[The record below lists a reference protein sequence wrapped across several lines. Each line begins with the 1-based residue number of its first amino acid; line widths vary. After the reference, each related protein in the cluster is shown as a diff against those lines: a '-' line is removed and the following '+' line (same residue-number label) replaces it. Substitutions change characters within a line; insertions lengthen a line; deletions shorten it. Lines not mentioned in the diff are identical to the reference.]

1 MPRYRLTLEYDGTPF
16 VGWQMQDNGLSVQAV
31 LEDAL
36 ARLDGGPVRVHGAG
50 RTDTGVHATG
60 QVAHIDL
67 TKARPSDVV
76 RDAVNALVR
85 PHPVSVLAVEPV
97 SDRFDARF
105 SAIGRHYLYRLSD
118 RRAPLALDAHR
129 VWHSP
134 RLLDAAAM
142 AEAATALIGHHD
154 FTTFRA
160 SACQAKSPWRTL
172 DRLDVSRAGDEIHV
186 VCSARSFLHNQ
197 VRSMVGTLRKVGEG
211 LWTRADVAAALAA
224 RDRKACGPVAPAHGL
239 YLTRIDYRPGAESGD
254 TVPHEA
260 VRDAVAAELGFDS
273 GAVPTL

>member
-1 MPRYRLTLEYDGTPF
+1 MPRYRLTIEYDGTPF
-16 VGWQMQDNGLSVQAV
+16 VGWQMQDNGLAVQAV
-31 LEDAL
+31 LETAL
-36 ARLDGGPVRVHGAG
+36 AQLDGGPVRVHGAG

-60 QVAHIDL
+60 QVAHVDL
-67 TKARPSDVV
+67 RKDRPSDVV

-97 SDRFDARF
+97 SERFDARF
-105 SAIGRHYLYRLSD
+105 SAVGRHYLYRLSD
-118 RRAPLALDAHR
+118 RRAPMALDMYR

-134 RLLDAAAM
+134 RLIDTDAM
-142 AEAATALIGHHD
+142 ADAATALLGHHD

-172 DRLDVSRAGDEIHV
+172 DKLDVARVGDEIHV
-186 VCSARSFLHNQ
+186 TCSARSFLHNQ

-211 LWTRADVAAALAA
+211 QWRRDDVVAALEA

-239 YLTRIDYRPGAESGD
+239 YLTRIDYAQAAAGPG
-254 TVPHEA
+254 H
-260 VRDAVAAELGFDS
+260 DAVTPAEPAALGFDS
-273 GAVPTL
+273 EADPTL

>member
-1 MPRYRLTLEYDGTPF
+1 MARYRLTLEYDGTPF
-16 VGWQMQDNGLSVQAV
+16 VGWQFQDNGLSVQAV

-36 ARLDGGPVRVHGAG
+36 ARLDGGPVRIHGAG

-60 QVAHIDL
+60 QVAHVDL
-67 TKARPSDVV
+67 AKARPTDTV
-76 RDAVNALVR
+76 RDAINALVR
-85 PHPVSVLAVEPV
+85 PHPVTILAVDAV

-105 SAIGRHYLYRLSD
+105 SAVGRHYLYRLSD
-118 RRAPLALDAHR
+118 RRAPLALDMWR

-134 RLLDAAAM
+134 RLLNAEAM
-142 AEAATALIGHHD
+142 ADAATALVGHHD

-172 DRLDVSRAGDEIHV
+172 DRLEVARVGDEIHV

-211 LWTRADVAAALAA
+211 QWTRADVAAALEA

-239 YLTRIDYRPGAESGD
+239 YLTQIDYPAEALAS
-254 TVPHEA
+254 P
-260 VRDAVAAELGFDS
+260 
-273 GAVPTL
+273 